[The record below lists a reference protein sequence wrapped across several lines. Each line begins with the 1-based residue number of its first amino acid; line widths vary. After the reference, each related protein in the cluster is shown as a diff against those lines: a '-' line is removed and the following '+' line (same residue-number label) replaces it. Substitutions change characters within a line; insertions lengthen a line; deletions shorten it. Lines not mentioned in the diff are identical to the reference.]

1 MKSNYFNQII
11 PKTHLYTLLNRICR
25 IEQNTYIL
33 NYNSYK
39 SGMFYDLISQFM
51 QFCVPYYLKTKQIY
65 ATKEITYKS
74 FLTVVRHICKT
85 NHIPYTNKI
94 KYNKSEYEII
104 YYITILQDNEVISE
118 EVVVPPVTQNTSIT
132 PSTQDEKLNAEEPT
146 KTS

>member
-1 MKSNYFNQII
+1 
-11 PKTHLYTLLNRICR
+11 
-25 IEQNTYIL
+25 
-33 NYNSYK
+33 
-39 SGMFYDLISQFM
+39 M

-104 YYITILQDNEVISE
+104 YYIPILQDNDDGMTDK
-118 EVVVPPVTQNTSIT
+118 VPPVTQNTSIT
-132 PSTQDEKLNAEEPT
+132 PSTQEEKLNAEEPT